1 MDARRL
7 KRLTKLVRVQR
18 QIQAL
23 HETRHSNHLASA
35 NAADREALELVE
47 RFDSGTSMSSLFP
60 ELYHQRISRAFATRD
75 EQRDLAAQEARHI
88 ISATLRADKTDKA
101 RREMGKVLDEKTEE
115 RQRLDLA
122 ARGGSRSK

>member
-7 KRLTKLVRVQR
+7 KRLTKLVQVQR
-18 QIQAL
+18 QIQSL
-23 HETRHSNHLASA
+23 HETRHANHLASA
-35 NAADREALELVE
+35 TAADREALELVE
-47 RFDSGTSMSSLFP
+47 RFDSGTAMSSLFP

-75 EQRDLAAQEARHI
+75 EQQELAAQEARYI

-101 RREMGKVLDEKTEE
+101 RRETGKVLDEKTEE

-122 ARGGSRSK
+122 ARGRPHSK

>member
-7 KRLTKLVRVQR
+7 KRLTKLVQVQR

-23 HETRHSNHLASA
+23 HETRHASHLASA

-47 RFDSGTSMSSLFP
+47 RFDSGTAMSSLFP

-75 EQRDLAAQEARHI
+75 EQRDLATQEARHI

-122 ARGGSRSK
+122 ARGSPRAK

>member
-7 KRLTKLVRVQR
+7 KRLTKLVQVQR

-23 HETRHSNHLASA
+23 HEMRHANHLASA

-47 RFDSGTSMSSLFP
+47 RFDSGTAMSSLFP
-60 ELYHQRISRAFATRD
+60 DLYHQRISTAFATRD
-75 EQRDLAAQEARHI
+75 EQQDLAAREARHI
-88 ISATLRADKTDKA
+88 ISATLRADRTDKA

-122 ARGGSRSK
+122 ARGIPHSK